1 MNGHWCSWAGGAAG
15 GGGRSAQPSRAAG
28 VGPYLDLAP
37 WCGVFSLVEGLIVQ
51 LLTSNPKREKW
62 AAGTQR
68 VAVVGELGQQAARGG
83 QHLKRVGV
91 VLGDVDLD
99 LGQVD
104 LDLGQVAEIAD
115 NRGDSMG

>member
-1 MNGHWCSWAGGAAG
+1 VWGVFP
-15 GGGRSAQPSRAAG
+15 GGRAHRAAVDLEPEEG
-28 VGPYLDLAP
+28 EVG
-37 WCGVFSLVEGLIVQ
+37 G
-51 LLTSNPKREKW
+51 REKW

>member
-1 MNGHWCSWAGGAAG
+1 MAIGAPGRVVLPAAAAG
-15 GGGRSAQPSRAAG
+15 LPSRRGRQGWDHTSISRPG
-28 VGPYLDLAP
+28 V
-37 WCGVFSLVEGLIVQ
+37 GVFSLVEGLIVQ